1 MFSTPSA
8 FKGLLQSTACISS
21 PRKMLPIFLTYPIMH
36 FTQQLAMAAALASVT
51 SALPHTFVQKRADN
65 TTKTTFQVQQKLQGP
80 ADRKLAGPVA
90 MARAIGKY
98 AKVGAKVPEVVQ
110 SAANKAAQSD
120 DGTVVANPAQYD
132 SEYIE
137 SVSIGGQTLNLD
149 FDTGSSDLWVFSS
162 ELPAADQQG
171 HNVYTPGSSA
181 QLLNGETWSI
191 TYGDQS
197 SASGNVYADT
207 VNVGGTTVTAQ
218 AVEAAQTI
226 SSEFV
231 QGGNDG
237 LLGLGFSSINTVT
250 PDQQKTFF
258 TNAESLLDA
267 PLFTANLK
275 KGAPGN
281 YNFGYID
288 NSEYTGTIAYVP
300 VDNSQG
306 FWGYTTSGYAVGSG
320 KTVTSSIQSIADTGT
335 TLLLIDDS
343 VVTAYYKQVKGSSNS
358 QTDGGYVFPCSATLP
373 DLSFTIGSY
382 TGTIPG
388 SYINYAPASANG
400 QCFGGVQSN
409 AGIGFNIFGDIWLKS
424 QFVVF
429 DDAAGGPQIGY
440 AAKAT

>member
-1 MFSTPSA
+1 
-8 FKGLLQSTACISS
+8 
-21 PRKMLPIFLTYPIMH
+21 ML
-36 FTQQLAMAAALASVT
+36 FTQQFALAAALASVS
-51 SALPHTFVQKRADN
+51 SALPHTMFETRAGN
-65 TTKTTFQVQQKLQGP
+65 TTKTTFTVQQKIQGE
-80 ADRKLAGPVA
+80 AGKKLAGPIA

-98 AKVGAKVPEVVQ
+98 AKIGAKIPEVVNV
-110 SAANKAAQSD
+110 AAAKAAQTD

-137 SVSIGGQTLNLD
+137 SVSVGGQTLNLD

-162 ELPAADQQG
+162 QLPSQDQQG

-181 QLLNGETWSI
+181 KLLNGESWSI

-218 AVEAAQTI
+218 AVEAAATI

-258 TNAESLLDA
+258 TNAETLLDA
-267 PLFTANLK
+267 PVFTANLK
-275 KGAPGN
+275 KGQPGN

-288 NSEYTGTIAYVP
+288 NAEYTGQISYTS

-306 FWGYTTSGYAVGSG
+306 FWGYTTDSYTVGKG
-320 KTVTSSIQSIADTGT
+320 KPVTSSIQSIADTGT
-335 TLLLIDDS
+335 TLLLIEDA
-343 VVTAYYKQVKGSSNS
+343 VVSAYYKQVKGSQNS
-358 QTDGGYVFPCSATLP
+358 QSDGGYVFPCSATLP

-388 SYINYAPASANG
+388 SYINYAPASASG
-400 QCFGGVQSN
+400 TCFGGVQSSQ
-409 AGIGFNIFGDIWLKS
+409 GIGFNIFGDIWLKS

-429 DDAAGGPQIGY
+429 SDAQGGPQIGY